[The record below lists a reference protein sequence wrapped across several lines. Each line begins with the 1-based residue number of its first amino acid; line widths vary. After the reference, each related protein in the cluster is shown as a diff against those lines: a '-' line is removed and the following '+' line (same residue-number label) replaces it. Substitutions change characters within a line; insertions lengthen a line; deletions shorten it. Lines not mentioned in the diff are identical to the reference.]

1 MDDHDVHTTLNHLPT
16 NKDVHPKT
24 IFLNQRE
31 WLEEKNKGMRDEPP
45 CERKPQEISPLKYD
59 FVPNKGD
66 SYI

>member
-1 MDDHDVHTTLNHLPT
+1 MLSTMQNSLDP
-16 NKDVHPKT
+16 
-24 IFLNQRE
+24 
-31 WLEEKNKGMRDEPP
+31 EEKNKGMRDEPP